1 MRILF
6 ISDYYPST
14 NRPQFCIYIQQQAQA
29 LTQLGH
35 LVEVIVPIRTSHFKV
50 KHDSMLLAGIK
61 VYYLEYSTLYKGTFF
76 YPLFLKNVSN
86 FEKVIDFNQYDILS
100 IHMFQEDTLRIF
112 LKIAKKYKRR
122 VVIHYHGL
130 SVLYDQPLPLLVRAL
145 QARGNLFLKRLIRK
159 ADAIV
164 GVSDK
169 VVERIHAIY
178 PVKLT
183 FTVYNGVDTGLFLP
197 RLKKEDNLF
206 KIITVASLKKIK
218 GNHYL
223 IEAVKMLTDQ
233 HPDQKFKLFII
244 GTGPEEEHLKELTLK
259 QGLNEVVSFYGYIRY
274 EEVAK
279 ILRTCDVYAMPS
291 YYEALG
297 CAYLEAMAC
306 RLPVIGC
313 RNQGIDEIIH
323 DGYNGILI
331 EPHDVKQLYEKLNFL
346 FEHSDFAENIG
357 YMGYQTVI
365 SNYTWK
371 HSAKSLLAVYENVK
385 SNE

>member
-29 LTQLGH
+29 LTLLGH
-35 LVEVIVPIRTSHFKV
+35 LVEVIVPISTSHFKV

-76 YPLFLKNVSN
+76 YPWFLKNVSN
-86 FEKVIDFNQYDILS
+86 FEKIIDFNQYDILS
-100 IHMFQEDTLRIF
+100 IHMFQEDTLRII
-112 LKIAKKYKRR
+112 LKIAKRHKCK

-130 SVLYDQPLPLLVRAL
+130 SVLYDLPLPFLVRAL
-145 QARGNLFLKRLIRK
+145 QARGNLILKRLIRK

-169 VVERIHAIY
+169 VVERIHTVY
-178 PVKLT
+178 PDQLT
-183 FTVYNGVDTGLFLP
+183 FTVYNGVDTELFLP
-197 RLKKEDNLF
+197 RLKNEDTIF

-223 IEAVKMLTDQ
+223 IDAVKILAEQ
-233 HPDQKFKLFII
+233 HPDHKFQLLII
-244 GTGPEEEHLKELTLK
+244 GTGPEEAALKGQVRK
-259 QGLNEVVSFYGYIRY
+259 QGLQEVVSFYGYIRY
-274 EEVAK
+274 EEVAQ

-313 RNQGIDEIIH
+313 RHQGIGEIIH

-346 FEHSDFAENIG
+346 FEHSDIAENIG

-371 HSAKSLLAVYENVK
+371 HSAKSLLAAYESLLSK
-385 SNE
+385 E